1 MSEMTPLEAEIRRLI
16 AIAGPMPLAQYMTLC
31 LTHPTHGYYM
41 TRDPLGVAGDFTTAP
56 EVSQMFGELIGLWAA
71 AAWRQMGAPENVRLV
86 ELGPGRGTM
95 MHDAVRAAQVEP
107 AFRAAIVVHFVEI
120 SPALQQRQ
128 RQTLVGLDVPI
139 LWHQSLD
146 EVPDGPVIILANEF
160 FDALPVH
167 QVMKQPTGWHE
178 RVIGIRDG
186 KLAFGLA
193 PIPIPQFDSLLP
205 RKVREAPMGSIYEW
219 RSDHVAIDL
228 GRRVL
233 HSHGAALIVDY
244 GYSESQIGDT
254 LQAVGKHSFAD
265 PFTDPGQ
272 VDLTAHVDFQA
283 LGDSAESFGAK
294 VQGPLEQGEFL
305 RRLGI
310 DARARALKALVTPEK
325 AAEIDAAVIR
335 LTGGG
340 TTGMGSL
347 FKVVGIC
354 DPALG
359 VLPGFET

>member
-1 MSEMTPLEAEIRRLI
+1 M
-16 AIAGPMPLAQYMTLC
+16 
-31 LTHPTHGYYM
+31 
-41 TRDPLGVAGDFTTAP
+41 
-56 EVSQMFGELIGLWAA
+56 
-71 AAWRQMGAPENVRLV
+71 
-86 ELGPGRGTM
+86 
-95 MHDAVRAAQVEP
+95 
-107 AFRAAIVVHFVEI
+107 
-120 SPALQQRQ
+120 
-128 RQTLVGLDVPI
+128 DVPI

-167 QVMKQPTGWHE
+167 QVMKQPNGWHE

-193 PIPIPQFDSLLP
+193 PTPIPQFDNLLP
-205 RKVREAPMGSIYEW
+205 RKVREAPVGSIYEW
-219 RSDHVAIDL
+219 RSDHIAIDL

-233 HSHGAALIVDY
+233 HSHGAALIIDY
-244 GYSESQIGDT
+244 GHIESQIGDT
-254 LQAVGKHSFAD
+254 LQAVGKHGFAD
-265 PFTDPGQ
+265 PFADPGQ

-283 LGDSAESFGAK
+283 LGDAADSFGAS
-294 VQGPLEQGEFL
+294 VQGPVEQGEFL
-305 RRLGI
+305 HRLGI
-310 DARARALKALVTPEK
+310 DARARALQALVTPEK
-325 AAEIDAAVIR
+325 ATEIDAALAR

-347 FKVVGIC
+347 FKVIGIC